1 MATAT
6 PGSSSINK
14 FSKALQEVYKM
25 RSVRPISLLLLLLAP
40 LVFATTAAQAAI
52 ETAAEH
58 AVIMDGESGQILW
71 SKNADTPSPPASMS
85 KLMTLELLFQ
95 RLKDGRVKLTE
106 TFPVSQRAWSTQ
118 GSKGF
123 AALGA
128 RIPVE
133 TLIRGIIIASANDM
147 CVVVAESLGGSVESF
162 ADMMNARAKQLGLT
176 QSHFVN
182 PNGLP
187 DPPGQMMSVVD
198 LAKLARHLIYD
209 YPQYYHYFS
218 ERSFTMDVGNGHSI
232 TQQNRDSVLDMFPG
246 TDGLKTGHTDAAG
259 YGITV
264 SAVQNGQRL
273 VLVLNGLRYPQ
284 LDKMTPA
291 AQDWHGVRLR
301 GEEAARMLGIAFR
314 EFRHYQL
321 FKPGDVVGQAEVWQ
335 GSNNTVPLV
344 VSGNV
349 GVTMQVE
356 SRAGMKVVV
365 DYDGPVQAPI
375 AKGQQI
381 GVIKVTA
388 PDFPGM
394 ETPLYAANSV
404 SGAGL
409 FGRMYLGLHAL
420 IFGHS
425 GQ

>member
-1 MATAT
+1 
-6 PGSSSINK
+6 
-14 FSKALQEVYKM
+14 M
-25 RSVRPISLLLLLLAP
+25 RSLRPFRLLPIAVAALLSG
-40 LVFATTAAQAAI
+40 LVGAHAAI

-58 AVIMDGESGQILW
+58 AIIMDGESGQVLW
-71 SKNADTPSPPASMS
+71 AKDADTPTPPASMS

-95 RLKDGRVKLTE
+95 RLKDGRVKLTD

-123 AALGA
+123 APLGA
-128 RIPVE
+128 RLPVE

-187 DPPGQMMSVVD
+187 DPPGQLMSVHD
-198 LAKLARHLIYD
+198 LARLAQHLITA
-209 YPQYYHYFS
+209 YPEYYHYFS
-218 ERSFTMDVGNGHSI
+218 ERSFTMDVGNGKSI

-273 VLVLNGLRYPQ
+273 ILVLNGLRYPQ

-301 GEEAARMLGIAFR
+301 GEEAARMMGIAFR

-321 FKPGDVVGQAEVWQ
+321 FKPDELVGQADVWQ
-335 GSNNTVPLV
+335 GAADTVPLKV
-344 VSGNV
+344 AGGV

-356 SRAGMKVVV
+356 SRAGMKVTVSYV
-365 DYDGPVQAPI
+365 GPVQAPI

-381 GVIKVTA
+381 GTVDITA
-388 PDFPGM
+388 PDFPG
-394 ETPLYAANSV
+394 EHVPVYAANAV
-404 SGAGL
+404 SSAGI
-409 FGRMYLGLHAL
+409 FGRIFLGIRAL
-420 IFGHS
+420 ISGHNA
-425 GQ
+425 Q

>member
-1 MATAT
+1 
-6 PGSSSINK
+6 
-14 FSKALQEVYKM
+14 M
-25 RSVRPISLLLLLLAP
+25 RSMRPFLLILIAA
-40 LVFATTAAQAAI
+40 VSVSFAVERAQAAI
-52 ETAAEH
+52 ETGAEH
-58 AVIMDGESGQILW
+58 AVIMDGETGQVLW
-71 SKNADTPSPPASMS
+71 AKDADVATPPASMS

-95 RLKDGRVKLTE
+95 RLKDGRVKLTD

-123 AALGA
+123 APLGA
-128 RIPVE
+128 RLPVE

-162 ADMMNARAKQLGLT
+162 ADMMNARARQLGLT

-182 PNGLP
+182 PDGLP
-187 DPPGQMMSVVD
+187 DPPGQLMSVHD
-198 LAKLARHLIYD
+198 LAKLAQHLIYA

-218 ERSFTMDVGNGHSI
+218 ERSFTMDVGNGHTI

-273 VLVLNGLRYPQ
+273 ILVLNGLRYPQ
-284 LDKMTPA
+284 LDKMSPS

-335 GSNNTVPLV
+335 GSHDTVPLQ
-344 VSGNV
+344 VSGPVN
-349 GVTMQVE
+349 VTMQVE
-356 SRAGMKVVV
+356 SRAGMKVTVT
-365 DYDGPVQAPI
+365 YGGPVQAPV

-381 GVIKVTA
+381 GTVNVTA

-394 ETPLYAANSV
+394 HVPIYAANAV
-404 SGAGL
+404 SGAGF
-409 FGRMYLGLHAL
+409 FGKMYLGIQAL
-420 IFGHS
+420 IFGHH